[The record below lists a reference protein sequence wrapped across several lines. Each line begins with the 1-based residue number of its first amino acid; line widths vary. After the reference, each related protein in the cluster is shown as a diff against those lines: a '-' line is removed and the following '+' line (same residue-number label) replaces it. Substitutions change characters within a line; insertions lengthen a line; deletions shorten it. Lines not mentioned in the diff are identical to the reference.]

1 MDETTKFLERHHGH
15 QLSGMPYV
23 TADGWDA
30 RILECD
36 KCHDHISQVRAI
48 PAEGT
53 LIDPDPTPGQVISPT
68 GAFSRPS

>member
-1 MDETTKFLERHHGH
+1 MAVYLREGECEMDETTKFLERHHGH

-36 KCHDHISQVRAI
+36 ECHDHINQVRAI

-53 LIDPDPTPGQVISPT
+53 LIDPDPHLVKS
-68 GAFSRPS
+68 